1 VTAKERVI
9 AALSGRPTDRPPVV
23 IPGGMMSGA
32 TSELLSRAGVDW
44 ERANREPEAMALL
57 AATVQAATGVDNVGV
72 PFCMTVEAEARGSE
86 VVLGSPLFPPRIE
99 REAYEDLPIGTPTAR
114 GGRLQV
120 VVEAVRILAE
130 QARDVAVVGNVVG
143 PVSLGA
149 MVVAPG
155 RFIRA
160 LRRQP
165 EAAESFLG
173 ALTEFLTEF
182 ALAQVEAGA
191 DAVVVAEPT
200 GTGQILGP
208 ADFQRFVL
216 PFLNRICAA
225 IRHKGAR
232 AVVHIC
238 GQIRAIAQQ
247 AAMLAADALSVDATA
262 EVAALR
268 RAGCQVPL
276 MGNVSTFLL
285 HHGPA
290 EEVRRAA
297 QRACEQGFAIIAPAC
312 GLSGATPTAHL
323 SALVSGAQQQGR
335 RSQDRTDPPCP
346 QENVP
351 KGGENRGTQTP

>member
-1 VTAKERVI
+1 
-9 AALSGRPTDRPPVV
+9 
-23 IPGGMMSGA
+23 
-32 TSELLSRAGVDW
+32 VDW
-44 ERANREPEAMALL
+44 EEANREPEAMAAL
-57 AATVQAATGVDNVGV
+57 AQTVQVATGLDNVGA
-72 PFCMTVEAEARGSE
+72 PFCMTVEAEALGSE
-86 VVLGSPLFPPRIE
+86 VALGSPFLPPRIE
-99 REAYEDLPIGTPTAR
+99 REAWEELPTHIPAAG

-120 VVEAVRILAE
+120 VLGAVRILAG
-130 QARDVAVVGNVVG
+130 QVRDVAVVGNVVG

-165 EAAESFLG
+165 ETAERFLG
-173 ALTEFLTEF
+173 ALTDFLTEF

-191 DAVVVAEPT
+191 DVIVVAEPT

-208 ADFQRFVL
+208 GDFQRFVL
-216 PFLNRICAA
+216 PFLTGMCAA
-225 IRHKGAR
+225 IRRQGAK

-238 GQIRAIAQQ
+238 GQIRAIAPQV
-247 AAMLAADALSVDATA
+247 AALAADALSVDANVQV
-262 EVAALR
+262 EALR
-268 RAGCQVPL
+268 RAGCRLPL

-297 QRACEQGFAIIAPAC
+297 QRACGQGFAIIAPAC

-323 SALVSGAQQQGR
+323 SALVGAVDPGRADYPRPQG
-335 RSQDRTDPPCP
+335 ST
-346 QENVP
+346 P

>member
-1 VTAKERVI
+1 VTSRERVLV
-9 AALSGRPTDRPPVV
+9 ALSGLPTDRPPVV

-44 ERANREPEAMALL
+44 ERAHHEPEAMAAL
-57 AATVQAATGVDNVGV
+57 AQTVQAATGLDNVGV
-72 PFCMTVEAEARGSE
+72 PFCMTVEAEALGSE
-86 VVLGSPLFPPRIE
+86 VALGSPLFPTRIE
-99 REAYEDLPIGTPTAR
+99 REAFQELPTDIPTAR
-114 GGRLQV
+114 SRRLQV
-120 VVEAVRILAE
+120 VVEAVRILAG
-130 QARDVAVVGNVVG
+130 QAPDVAVVGNVVG

-149 MVVAPG
+149 MVVTPG

-160 LRRQP
+160 LRRQAD
-165 EAAESFLG
+165 AAERFLG
-173 ALTEFLTEF
+173 ALTDFLTEF

-191 DAVVVAEPT
+191 DVVVVAEPT

-208 ADFQRFVL
+208 VAFRRFVL
-216 PFLNRICAA
+216 PFLNSICAA
-225 IRHKGAR
+225 VRRQR
-232 AVVHIC
+232 AKAIVHIC
-238 GQIRAIAQQ
+238 GQIRVVAPQVAV
-247 AAMLAADALSVDATA
+247 LAADALSVDATA
-262 EVAALR
+262 EVEALR
-268 RAGCQVPL
+268 RAGCRLPL

-335 RSQDRTDPPCP
+335 RSQGRADHPRP
-346 QENVP
+346 QESTP
-351 KGGENRGTQTP
+351 KGGENRGTQTA

>member
-1 VTAKERVI
+1 
-9 AALSGRPTDRPPVV
+9 
-23 IPGGMMSGA
+23 MMSGA

-44 ERANREPEAMALL
+44 QEADREPEAMAAL
-57 AATVQAATGVDNVGV
+57 AATVQAATGLDNVGV
-72 PFCMTVEAEARGSE
+72 PFCMTVEAEALGSE
-86 VVLGSPLFPPRIE
+86 VTLGSPLFPPRIE
-99 REAYEDLPIGTPTAR
+99 REAFQELPTDIPTAR

-120 VVEAVRILAE
+120 VVEAVRILAG

-165 EAAESFLG
+165 EDAGRFLG
-173 ALTEFLTEF
+173 ALTDFLTEF

-191 DAVVVAEPT
+191 DVVVVAEPT

-208 ADFQRFVL
+208 SDFQCFVL
-216 PFLNRICAA
+216 PFLNGMCAA
-225 IRHKGAR
+225 IRRQGAR

-247 AAMLAADALSVDATA
+247 VAMLAADALSVDATT
-262 EVAALR
+262 EVEALR

-290 EEVRRAA
+290 EEIRRAA
-297 QRACEQGFAIIAPAC
+297 QRACEQGFAIVAPAC

-335 RSQDRTDPPCP
+335 RSQDRADHSRP
-346 QENVP
+346 QKDTP
-351 KGGENRGTQTP
+351 KGGENRGTQTA